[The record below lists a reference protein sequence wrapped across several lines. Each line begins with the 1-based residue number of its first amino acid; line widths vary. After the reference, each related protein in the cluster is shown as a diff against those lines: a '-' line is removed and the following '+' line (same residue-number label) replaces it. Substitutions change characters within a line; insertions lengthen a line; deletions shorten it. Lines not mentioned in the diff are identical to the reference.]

1 MIPSEDQNLSEE
13 EMKNKK
19 KKLQFSELESQ
30 M

>member
-1 MIPSEDQNLSEE
+1 MIPFEDQNLSEE